1 MLIVTLRPAAK
12 AGFSMDAGATIQSVA
27 DYVRLLAC
35 FEHPFTGEGAS
46 TVPGAWI
53 VDVDSIFIRRFG
65 FAPSRSGHVFGLA
78 SHKENTT
85 TKVTALSFKLHY
97 ARTSGELADLVFPM
111 YLPQG
116 SAVVRDLLLA
126 VEGKSRITGFVCL
139 LAGFVSSGCV
149 QLSLP
154 CSSRVGVCVGALT
167 GMVPCLCLCMF
178 VVCRCC
184 CMALTRTR
192 LYVRVRP
199 RALLTG
205 IENHHSQRYTCI
217 HTASHEGV
225 LAIVYA

>member
-1 MLIVTLRPAAK
+1 
-12 AGFSMDAGATIQSVA
+12 MDAGATIQSVA

-78 SHKENTT
+78 SQKENKA

-97 ARTSGELADLVFPM
+97 ARTSGELADLVFPA

-116 SAVVRDLLLA
+116 SAVLRDLLLA
-126 VEGKSRITGFVCL
+126 VEGKSRITWFVCV

-149 QLSLP
+149 HLSLP
-154 CSSRVGVCVGALT
+154 CSSRVGVCVL
-167 GMVPCLCLCMF
+167 V
-178 VVCRCC
+178 
-184 CMALTRTR
+184 
-192 LYVRVRP
+192 
-199 RALLTG
+199 
-205 IENHHSQRYTCI
+205 H
-217 HTASHEGV
+217 
-225 LAIVYA
+225 